1 MAAFESLF
9 FSSYRIGL
17 PAVELLLSQ
26 LDLRGGEPA
35 ISVELSMIMDAMRI
49 SLESDDLEDD

>member
-1 MAAFESLF
+1 M
-9 FSSYRIGL
+9 
-17 PAVELLLSQ
+17 ELLLSQ

>member
-1 MAAFESLF
+1 MAVFESPF
-9 FSSYRIGL
+9 FSCYRIGL